1 MGNIFEILD
10 FPKLLIVILLT
21 ILPSILILSLILY
34 SDRKSREPLLMILIC
49 IFSGV
54 FTICFSLLIDKLIL
68 KLNIINA
75 SMFPSQ
81 NSYSVY
87 RIIVLAGVE
96 EYAKLLFLYIFLY
109 KNNSFDDIYDGFV
122 YSTIIAL
129 SFSLIETFIYIFQ
142 EQTFADMTSLAM
154 LRNFTSIPLH
164 IVCGI
169 VMGHFIALDKF
180 SKSKSKK
187 IIFLLASFFVPLAIH
202 SIYNIF
208 FSVILMDAN
217 TILSLLIVITFI
229 LSIYF
234 IGVSV
239 IFKTSK
245 LNTIFITNGIF
256 KKPYT
261 FLMRKNDYIY
271 SKLRRILWFQMLII
285 KIYMK

>member
-1 MGNIFEILD
+1 
-10 FPKLLIVILLT
+10 
-21 ILPSILILSLILY
+21 
-34 SDRKSREPLLMILIC
+34 
-49 IFSGV
+49 
-54 FTICFSLLIDKLIL
+54 
-68 KLNIINA
+68 
-75 SMFPSQ
+75 
-81 NSYSVY
+81 
-87 RIIVLAGVE
+87 
-96 EYAKLLFLYIFLY
+96 
-109 KNNSFDDIYDGFV
+109 
-122 YSTIIAL
+122 
-129 SFSLIETFIYIFQ
+129 
-142 EQTFADMTSLAM
+142 M

-169 VMGHFIALDKF
+169 VMGHFIELDKF

-187 IIFLLASFFVPLAIH
+187 IICLLASFFVPLAIH

>member
-1 MGNIFEILD
+1 MGNIFDILD

-87 RIIVLAGVE
+87 RIIVMAGVE
-96 EYAKLLFLYIFLY
+96 EYAKLLILYVFLY

-122 YSTIIAL
+122 YSAIIAL
-129 SFSLIETFIYIFQ
+129 SFSLIETFMYIFN
-142 EQTFADMTSLAM
+142 EQTFADMTSLAI

-180 SKSKSKK
+180 SKTKGKK
-187 IIFLLASFFVPLAIH
+187 LLCLLASFLVPLAIH

-217 TILSLLIVITFI
+217 TILSLLIVIAFI

-234 IGVSV
+234 IGVTT

-245 LNTIFITNGIF
+245 LNNIFVNNGVF

-271 SKLRRILWFQMLII
+271 SKFRRLL
-285 KIYMK
+285 

>member
-1 MGNIFEILD
+1 MGNIFDILD

-87 RIIVLAGVE
+87 RIIVMAGVE
-96 EYAKLLFLYIFLY
+96 EYAKLLILYVFLY

-122 YSTIIAL
+122 YSAIIAL
-129 SFSLIETFIYIFQ
+129 SFSLIETFMYIFH
-142 EQTFADMTSLAM
+142 EQTFADMTSLAI

-180 SKSKSKK
+180 SKTKGKK
-187 IIFLLASFFVPLAIH
+187 LLCLLASFLVPLAIH

-217 TILSLLIVITFI
+217 TILSLLIVIAFI

-234 IGVSV
+234 IGVTT

-245 LNTIFITNGIF
+245 LNNIFVNNGVF

-271 SKLRRILWFQMLII
+271 SKFRRLL
-285 KIYMK
+285 